1 MEKIIVNPGMV
12 RGSGN
17 VIDPHAVED
26 YELYNSTIAEG
37 SATIDGVET
46 QVYNMEMMSSTIT
59 VALSASVSSVSIGG
73 TVVLTATVL
82 DEETP
87 VTGENVTFKAGTS
100 VLGTATTDS
109 NGVATYN
116 YVTDTVGFFS
126 LTAVYSNVI
135 STPVSLTVNKITPT
149 VVLTANSSTV
159 CIDEGVVLTATVKN
173 GNIGI
178 PGITVNFKREGLDAG
193 SVTTDSNGVA
203 TLSLTLATGTHT
215 LNCSTVATDNYNSAN
230 SSDVSVTVTLIPTT
244 TSLSLSQSTIYVDGS
259 STASATLLVR
269 STPLSGAVIVFYD
282 GTSIIGSALTNS
294 NGVATYSLSGL
305 TAGSHS
311 ITAYFNG
318 GQNRQQSTSTAQ
330 TLTVLDHSYSLA
342 FSAAS
347 YVATGG
353 SATLE
358 CTLLD
363 NNVPVEGATISVSGS
378 DSSLY
383 TGITNT
389 DGVAQV
395 TVTNVSGT
403 VTFTAS
409 YSNVSAQCTVTGQTY
424 LFFDDCSTNRISE
437 YTTKGN
443 QSITYNSNGYYTIST
458 TSQSC
463 PNVKINSFTAPN
475 KVKISADFKMT
486 SGSNNQ
492 PKLCLFDESKS
503 KGYGLRITQ
512 NNHKWDLQTYTSWTD
527 CGNNLTETT
536 YNTSLNVW
544 YHFELIVNENSLTG
558 NLYNEQGTLL
568 ATITST
574 GSLNLSSTGNYVG
587 IGLNYTS
594 STSMNVKNIKVEP
607 L

>member
-1 MEKIIVNPGMV
+1 MTNNDTSTLNG
-12 RGSGN
+12 
-17 VIDPHAVED
+17 ALQ
-26 YELYNSTIAEG
+26 ELGETMAANLVTQ
-37 SATIDGVET
+37 GV
-46 QVYNMEMMSSTIT
+46 Q
-59 VALSASVSSVSIGG
+59 ASASDGLTTLAGKILDIQGG
-73 TVVLTATVL
+73 GSCYHI
-82 DEETP
+82 E
-87 VTGENVTFKAGTS
+87 
-100 VLGTATTDS
+100 
-109 NGVATYN
+109 
-116 YVTDTVGFFS
+116 FS
-126 LTAVYSNVI
+126 EASYTAV
-135 STPVSLTVNKITPT
+135 
-149 VVLTANSSTV
+149 
-159 CIDEGVVLTATVKN
+159 
-173 GNIGI
+173 
-178 PGITVNFKREGLDAG
+178 
-193 SVTTDSNGVA
+193 
-203 TLSLTLATGTHT
+203 
-215 LNCSTVATDNYNSAN
+215 
-230 SSDVSVTVTLIPTT
+230 
-244 TSLSLSQSTIYVDGS
+244 
-259 STASATLLVR
+259 
-269 STPLSGAVIVFYD
+269 
-282 GTSIIGSALTNS
+282 
-294 NGVATYSLSGL
+294 
-305 TAGSHS
+305 
-311 ITAYFNG
+311 
-318 GQNRQQSTSTAQ
+318 
-330 TLTVLDHSYSLA
+330 
-342 FSAAS
+342 
-347 YVATGG
+347 GG

-358 CTLLD
+358 ISLQE
-363 NNVPVEGATISVSGS
+363 NYAPKSGATVTVTGS

-403 VTFTAS
+403 VTFTGS

-475 KVKISADFKMT
+475 KVKISADFRMV
-486 SGSNNQ
+486 SGSNIQ

-512 NNHKWDLQTYTSWTD
+512 NNHRWNLQTYTSWTD
-527 CGNNLTETT
+527 CGNNLNETT

-544 YHFELIVNENSLTG
+544 YHFELVVNENSLTG